1 MSEIKLPKLRKVDNN
16 KGKKKKILLLS
27 DDLRMH
33 SGIGTMSRFFV
44 LGTLD
49 KYDWVQLGGAIKHP
63 EEGKIADMSSQV
75 AVETGVSDAY
85 LKIYPVSGYGN
96 QQIVRELLEI
106 EKPDAILHYT
116 DPRFWGWLYQ
126 MEHELRQTMPLM
138 YYTIWDDLPY
148 PRWNEPFYE
157 SCDLLMCISKQTY
170 GIVNNVVRKY
180 PKKEHQITYVPHGID
195 HKKYY
200 PVNSFDADYEK
211 FKNFRK
217 NKVGDAEFVV
227 HWGNRNIRR
236 KMPGD
241 VVLAYKTFCD
251 MLSKEEADKCCLMMH
266 TAAVDGNGTDLPAVI
281 KEICP
286 DYKVVIVGDKVDDKC
301 MNWLYNIGDIN
312 ISIASNEGFGLHSC
326 EALMAGTPTIVNI
339 TGGLQ
344 DQCGFKMLKTN
355 STGDGQSWEYIT
367 PDDYNEIGSLH
378 DDRKWKDNPD
388 LTHGEWVKPVW
399 PSNRALVGSPPTPYI
414 FDDRCRFDDVA
425 QAIKDWYDTP
435 HEERERVGQVGRE
448 WLLKEEIG
456 MTAEHMSNR
465 FVKDMDTC
473 FEKWTPRKRF
483 SLYEA

>member
-1 MSEIKLPKLRKVDNN
+1 MSEIKLPKLRKTDVN
-16 KGKKKKILLLS
+16 KTKKKKILLLS

-44 LGTLD
+44 MGTLH
-49 KYDWVQLGGAIKHP
+49 KYDWVQIGGAIKHP
-63 EEGKIADMSSQV
+63 DNGKIMDLSTQV
-75 AVETGVSDAY
+75 AQETGVSDAY
-85 LKIYPVSGYGN
+85 LKIYATDGYGN
-96 QQIVRELLEI
+96 QQILREVMNM
-106 EKPDAILHYT
+106 EKPDAVLHYT

-126 MEHELRQTMPLM
+126 MEHELRQEVPLM

-157 SCDLLMCISKQTY
+157 SCDLLMAISKQTHN
-170 GIVNNVVRKY
+170 IVKNVVRKY
-180 PKKEHQITYVPHGID
+180 PKEDWQVTYIPHGID
-195 HKKYY
+195 HTKYF
-200 PVNSFDADYEK
+200 PVNAFHPEYEK
-211 FKNFRK
+211 FKQFKK
-217 NKVGDAEFVV
+217 NIVGDSEFVI

-251 MLSKEEADKCCLMMH
+251 MLTKEEAEKCCLMMH
-266 TAAVDGNGTDLPAVI
+266 TVAVDDNGTDLNAVI

-286 DYKVVIVGDKVDDKC
+286 DYKVVIHQDKVDDTC

-312 ISIASNEGFGLHSC
+312 VSIASNEGFGLHSC
-326 EALMAGTPTIVNI
+326 EALMCGTPTIINV

-344 DQCGFKMLKTN
+344 DQCGFKYKGKELTAE
-355 STGDGQSWEYIT
+355 DYSWVH
-367 PDDYNEIGSLH
+367 SLH

-425 QAIKDWYDTP
+425 QAMKDWYDTP
-435 HEERERVGQVGRE
+435 HEEREKVGEIGRE
-448 WLLKEEIG
+448 WLLKEETG
-456 MTAEHMSNR
+456 MTAENMSNR
-465 FVKDMDTC
+465 FIKDMDTC

-483 SLYEA
+483 GLYEVA

>member
-1 MSEIKLPKLRKVDNN
+1 MGKKVMS
-16 KGKKKKILLLS
+16 KKKILLLS

-44 LGTLD
+44 METL
-49 KYDWVQLGGAIKHP
+49 KHFDWVQLGGAIKHP
-63 EEGKIADMSSQV
+63 DKGKVADLSSDMSKQL
-75 AVETGVSDAY
+75 GVDDAY
-85 LKIYPVSGYGN
+85 LKIYAIDGYGDPN
-96 QQIVRELLEI
+96 VLREIISI

-157 SCDLLMCISKQTY
+157 SCDLLMAISKQTY
-170 GIVNNVVRKY
+170 NICHNVVRKH
-180 PKKEHQITYVPHGID
+180 PKEDWQITYIPHGID
-195 HKKYY
+195 HHKYF
-200 PVNSFDADYEK
+200 PINTFHPEYEEFKK
-211 FKNFRK
+211 FKQS
-217 NKVGDAEFVV
+217 KVGDAEFII

-241 VVLAYKTFCD
+241 VVLAFKTFCD
-251 MLSKEEADKCCLMMH
+251 MLPKEEADKCCLMMH
-266 TAAVDGNGTDLPAVI
+266 TSPVDGNGTDLPAVVN
-281 KEICP
+281 EICP
-286 DYKVVIVGDKVDDKC
+286 EYNVTFVVDKVDDKA

-312 ISIASNEGFGLHSC
+312 VSIASNEGFGLHSC
-326 EALMAGTPTIVNI
+326 ESVMAGTPTIVNV

-344 DQCGFKMLKTN
+344 DQCGFKLK
-355 STGDGQSWEYIT
+355 GKHIG
-367 PDDYNEIGSLH
+367 PDDYREIHSLH
-378 DDRKWKDNPD
+378 DDRKWAVNPD

-425 QAIKDWYDTP
+425 QAMKDWYDTP
-435 HEERERVGQVGRE
+435 PEERVEAGQIGRE
-448 WLLKEEIG
+448 WLLRDEIG
-456 MTAEHMSNR
+456 MTAENMGKR
-465 FVKDMDTC
+465 FTKDMNTC

-483 SLYEA
+483 SLFKAA